1 MDWRSCERCRPSD
14 ASSWRVCLVL
24 QVKLESGLEELRALS
39 AERRFKL
46 EATRAFHEF
55 MRESGDVEEWIAQQL
70 QTASAEDYG
79 QDYEHLQVRVGQD
92 YEHLQVRA
100 GPYYQNVP
108 IRIREQVQ

>member
-1 MDWRSCERCRPSD
+1 M
-14 ASSWRVCLVL
+14 AL

-70 QTASAEDYG
+70 QTASSEDYG
-79 QDYEHLQVRVGQD
+79 QDYEHLQVRVGPD
-92 YEHLQVRA
+92 YENLQVRA
-100 GPYYQNVP
+100 GPDYENLPV
-108 IRIREQVQ
+108 RNREQVQ